1 MDAGCTEKEKQY
13 KESCKKGEGGIVTSV
28 VIMRWMAACHGWL
41 VNGIDARL
49 LSLSAAC
56 GGGGGG
62 VDTILSC
69 ASILHVGAEAYG
81 LLMPSL
87 ALGNNIV
94 GKGRAA
100 EKEGGRLR

>member
-56 GGGGGG
+56 GGG
-62 VDTILSC
+62 VSTQSC
-69 ASILHVGAEAYG
+69 HVPAYCM
-81 LLMPSL
+81 LVPRHMDC
-87 ALGNNIV
+87 
-94 GKGRAA
+94 
-100 EKEGGRLR
+100 